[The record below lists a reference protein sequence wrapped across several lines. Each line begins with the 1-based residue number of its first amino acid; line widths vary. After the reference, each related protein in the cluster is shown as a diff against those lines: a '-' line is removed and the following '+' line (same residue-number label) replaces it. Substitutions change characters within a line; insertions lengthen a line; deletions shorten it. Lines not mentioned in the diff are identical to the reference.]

1 MISQP
6 NVLMVWLQQRPR
18 LLELALLLAGA
29 LQVLGFAPFNLYPI
43 PVLTLAFFFL
53 AIYHSTLRQAPWR
66 GWLFGVGLFGAGV
79 SWVYHSI
86 HLFGHAIQP
95 IAALLTLLFVMAL
108 SIVYI
113 ASQAWLIR
121 RLFARATPW
130 MLVLLFPVTWVLF
143 EWLRGWM
150 LTGFPWLLLGHGQ
163 IDTWL
168 SAWAPLGGVYAV
180 SLVTALLAGLLAY
193 ALMQP
198 RHAIF
203 ALAGA
208 ALILLVSWTLGGL
221 SWTEPDGKPIKV
233 SLIQGNI
240 PQEIKWLPE
249 QRQPTLDLY
258 RRLTR
263 EHWDSD
269 LIIWPETAVPD
280 YLSMVMDDYLVPLE
294 REARLNHSEILLGIF
309 IYDFNRDGAYNTVIK
324 LGPDPEVYRKRRLV
338 IFGEYIPG
346 RGLLKWMKNY
356 LDIPMSD
363 LLTGSGKPLIH
374 TAQTTLGMSI
384 CYEDAY
390 GEEIADALPES
401 GLLVNVS
408 NDAWFGDTL
417 APHQHLQIARMRAA
431 ELERPLLRA
440 TNTGVS
446 AVIGRK
452 GEPLAVSPQFQTD
465 VLTETVQPRKGMT
478 PFARFR
484 NHPVV
489 ILLFVLLL
497 IAAWIYRKEQSA

>member
-1 MISQP
+1 
-6 NVLMVWLQQRPR
+6 
-18 LLELALLLAGA
+18 
-29 LQVLGFAPFNLYPI
+29 
-43 PVLTLAFFFL
+43 
-53 AIYHSTLRQAPWR
+53 
-66 GWLFGVGLFGAGV
+66 
-79 SWVYHSI
+79 
-86 HLFGHAIQP
+86 
-95 IAALLTLLFVMAL
+95 
-108 SIVYI
+108 
-113 ASQAWLIR
+113 
-121 RLFARATPW
+121 
-130 MLVLLFPVTWVLF
+130 
-143 EWLRGWM
+143 
-150 LTGFPWLLLGHGQ
+150 LLGHGQ

-193 ALMQP
+193 ALMQL
-198 RHAIF
+198 RHLVIV
-203 ALAGA
+203 LVGV
-208 ALILLVSWTLGGL
+208 ALILLVSWSLGGL
-221 SWTEPDGKPIKV
+221 GWTEPDGEPIKV
-233 SLIQGNI
+233 SMIQGNI

-280 YLSMVMDDYLVPLE
+280 YLSMVMDDYLAPLE

-363 LLTGSGKPLIH
+363 LLTGNGKPLIH

-431 ELERPLLRA
+431 ELERPMLRA
-440 TNTGVS
+440 TNTGIS

-452 GEPLAVSPQFQTD
+452 GERIGLSPQFETD

-478 PFARFR
+478 PFARYR

-497 IAAWIYRKEQSA
+497 IAAWIYRKEQST